1 MNFGKVVCATLFMVL
16 LAGCAGMVKQNFVE
30 YHTTAGPQLF
40 RYAAVD
46 RDFHTVIYGNPT
58 TASKAAFDTA
68 VLAAMQASSYGAE
81 TRFVVRPTENMR
93 PGYRLV
99 LAFTDDPVALRMST
113 ICAAVDPAAIGNAAP
128 TVYLQAAFCF
138 EDEVLTRTKLEF
150 GPLAAPGDPQLAMA
164 VTQSVRGL
172 FQRDPTI
179 AGEGRD
185 TP

>member
-1 MNFGKVVCATLFMVL
+1 MNFAKAIFATLFAVL
-16 LAGCAGMVKQNFVE
+16 LTGCFGGVKQNYVE

-40 RYAAVD
+40 RHAAVG

-58 TASKAAFDTA
+58 DASKAAFDNA
-68 VLAAMQASSYGAE
+68 VLAAMQASAYGAE
-81 TRFVVRPTENMR
+81 TRFTVRPTENMR

-99 LAFTDDPVALRMST
+99 LAFTDDPVALRLST
-113 ICAAVDPAAIGNAAP
+113 ICAAVDPAVLSNEAP
-128 TVYLQAAFCF
+128 TVYLQAAFCY

-150 GPLAAPGDPQLAMA
+150 GQLAALSDPRLGMA
-164 VTQSVRGL
+164 VNQSVRGL

-185 TP
+185 IP

>member
-1 MNFGKVVCATLFMVL
+1 MDLGKVVFATLFAAL
-16 LAGCAGMVKQNFVE
+16 LAGCAGAVKQYYVE

-68 VLAAMQASSYGAE
+68 VLAAMQATTYGAE

-99 LAFTDDPVALRMST
+99 LAFTDNPVALRLST
-113 ICAAVDPAAIGNAAP
+113 ICAAVDPAAISNGAP

-138 EDEVLTRTKLEF
+138 EDRPLTRTKLEF
-150 GPLAAPGDPQLAMA
+150 GRLAALSDRALAVA

-185 TP
+185 MP